1 MKAESERQEPMANP
15 TATVT
20 VNFNAGPNTIRVT
33 PEAVEIRKN
42 GKIEFSSPDA
52 DLVIICGDNHTD
64 PATQDLGWFVKDD
77 VTGNSA
83 KNDVAFFVPKGGSR
97 SVQVKDTRA
106 ITNESYSYSVVILT
120 TDEHGQ
126 RDKQLHSVDP
136 TVIIR
141 EN

>member
-1 MKAESERQEPMANP
+1 MPIP

-20 VNFNAGPNTIRVT
+20 VNFNAGTNTITVN
-33 PEAVEIRKN
+33 PEAVEIGKN
-42 GKIEFSSPDA
+42 GKIAFNSPDA
-52 DLVIICGDNHTD
+52 DLVIICGDNHTR

-97 SVQVKDTRA
+97 SVQVKDVRA
-106 ITNESYSYSVVILT
+106 IANEAYYYSVVILT
-120 TDEHGQ
+120 TDEHGE
-126 RDKQLHSVDP
+126 RDKQLHPVDP

-141 EN
+141 DN